1 VGCVIKDKFT
11 GKFVDEW
18 NNFLKESNTELDTRD
33 VSAVMAGI
41 LARKE
46 EEEVVGVIQHNARV
60 TASLIL
66 ETTDETKISSGD
78 VAALDAVL
86 LGSNERYH
94 RVGQKGHSREAG

>member
-46 EEEVVGVIQHNARV
+46 EEEVVRV
-60 TASLIL
+60 M
-66 ETTDETKISSGD
+66 
-78 VAALDAVL
+78 
-86 LGSNERYH
+86 
-94 RVGQKGHSREAG
+94 